1 MSEKE
6 EHQGDR
12 KHILKVLNQREFVSA
27 GVLGG
32 ALHEK
37 MYKDFQYSM
46 LLRDWDNLSGFI
58 LELRRVRSAPT
69 AFQEF
74 ETLVKKWKKRPLKV
88 KH

>member
-1 MSEKE
+1 
-6 EHQGDR
+6 
-12 KHILKVLNQREFVSA
+12 
-27 GVLGG
+27 
-32 ALHEK
+32 
-37 MYKDFQYSM
+37 M

-74 ETLVKKWKKRPLKV
+74 ETLVKKWKKDPFKV